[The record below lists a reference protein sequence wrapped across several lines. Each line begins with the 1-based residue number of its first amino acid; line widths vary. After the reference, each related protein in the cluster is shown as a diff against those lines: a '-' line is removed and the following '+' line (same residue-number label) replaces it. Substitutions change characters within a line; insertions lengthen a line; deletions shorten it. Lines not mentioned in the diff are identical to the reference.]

1 MGSSGCRAGREGTGD
16 RTRTCTS
23 SRTVAPK
30 ATASASSATP
40 AKSRAAS
47 LRASGNSR
55 SACKSCGS
63 GERAGARTQNLG
75 IKSPLLYQLSYAPGR
90 KLGRGLFPGKIAPA
104 SAAGRLDAQA
114 ITRCERE
121 RGMARDGLDAAVGT
135 LDRVATPRARAA
147 AGEAPGREAPA
158 LAEQRDRQRCER

>member
-1 MGSSGCRAGREGTGD
+1 S
-16 RTRTCTS
+16 
-23 SRTVAPK
+23 
-30 ATASASSATP
+30 
-40 AKSRAAS
+40 
-47 LRASGNSR
+47 
-55 SACKSCGS
+55 GS

-147 AGEAPGREAPA
+147 AGEAPGRDAPA
-158 LAEQRDRQRCER
+158 LAEQRDRQRCERLVAPHEPVAASPAPGSTAAAPQRELEQPHREARLEHFGVGDPRVGHVDVNAARAREA